1 MSDDCCRAVNTQ
13 SARFQSSHFE
23 QRLDDCNK
31 IFYLELQI
39 GRTKPNFRADS
50 MRLSLRPE
58 PLTRLTVLTQTPA
71 FRGAALGTG
80 LARALST

>member
-1 MSDDCCRAVNTQ
+1 MIVINT
-13 SARFQSSHFE
+13 
-23 QRLDDCNK
+23 

-50 MRLSLRPE
+50 MRPE